1 MKAAE
6 TETRWLVERNLRV
19 TRWSKETLTL
29 IIDEI
34 PKAGIDATSDTIAK
48 VKFATRKE
56 AGRINSISFKFP
68 RHLVFVHKGVSRGY
82 TISPKGSGTVVRTA
96 KGPMTKPRVAKP
108 FLNQV
113 LEAKVPDLSQT
124 IADMHAKRIAS
135 RGAELLEGEE
145 INATRMFIL

>member
-1 MKAAE
+1 MKAAQLE
-6 TETRWLVERNLRV
+6 TTWLVERNMRI
-19 TRWSKETLTL
+19 TRWSKDTLTL
-29 IIDEI
+29 IIEEI
-34 PKAGIDATSDTIAK
+34 PKAGIDASGDTINK
-48 VKFATRKE
+48 VKYATRKE
-56 AGRINSISFKFP
+56 AGRINRISFKFP

-96 KGPMTKPRVAKP
+96 RGPMKKQRVAKP

-124 IADMHAKRIAS
+124 VADMHAKRIAS
-135 RGAELLEGEE
+135 RGAELLEGED